1 MDKLKWSKGLRIRLR
16 AEGRLKVHPKM
27 AIAAVHY
34 LVSGS
39 GMLKITRLLFVLG
52 AAISFIIAPAH
63 ESYIAILL
71 LECCIVLS
79 FIIIYVLGL
88 HHLLVCILWPAF
100 NPLSRISDK
109 KIRAGQKILH
119 SNKRLEKH
127 KKDILNCLLT
137 AGFLIIVGILVL
149 WEEGTD
155 EYIISG
161 AACCFVAAGLC
172 VLEVSCQGGSIWY
185 KRWKEAVK
193 EKMLAVNDVKKE
205 SSELA
210 KEKAVAEE
218 LVAKAV
224 AEAAATVKQSTP
236 PKKTASA
243 K

>member
-16 AEGRLKVHPKM
+16 AQGRLKVHPKM

-34 LVSGS
+34 LVSGP
-39 GMLKITRLLFVLG
+39 GMLKITRMLFVLG

-100 NPLSRISDK
+100 
-109 KIRAGQKILH
+109 
-119 SNKRLEKH
+119 
-127 KKDILNCLLT
+127 DILNCLLT

-161 AACCFVAAGLC
+161 AACCFMAAGLC

-185 KRWKEAVK
+185 KKWKEAVK

-205 SSELA
+205 SSEFT

-224 AEAAATVKQSTP
+224 AEAATTVMQSTP
-236 PKKTASA
+236 PKKHSSA